1 MQFNPVNGNVQTN
14 YEAMKDKLYAVF
26 PKEFVDEMKFVW
38 WNVTERLSDFPS
50 QISDGGTYMLG
61 GLDGAVISLLL
72 GEEVEKKEKPKMSM
86 IDLVNEALNQEILTM
101 VEI

>member
-1 MQFNPVNGNVQTN
+1 
-14 YEAMKDKLYAVF
+14 
-26 PKEFVDEMKFVW
+26 
-38 WNVTERLSDFPS
+38 
-50 QISDGGTYMLG
+50 MLG

-86 IDLVNEALNQEILTM
+86 IDLVNEALNQEILAM